1 MPGFAR
7 PVLSPLSVGISG
19 IYRRFEVPAF
29 RAEPG
34 SEAVRTFGYGV
45 AASALLPVIPIKSI
59 EDRNHALTLTA
70 EFSTGTGIA
79 DMYTGMDGGSRFPLL
94 PNPNMAAPA
103 IQYAANADP
112 GLVTFDRNLELKT
125 IRWHA
130 IVAGLQYYLPIG
142 GGRVWISSVYSRT
155 WSDNIKTLTPA
166 PSWGGIFTKME
177 YIDAS
182 VGVDITPALVLGLSF
197 QTVKQT
203 FGDVSAPTPVFGQ
216 TAGPTLGIA
225 TVPGTGG
232 VPASA
237 RNNRGQLTVA
247 LFF

>member
-1 MPGFAR
+1 YLGVPGELYHRNPQLRIEKKLRAAELEVTAAVAAVRAGQRDSGIPDGQAGLKVAYNGWAGAAMPGFAR

-59 EDRNHALTLTA
+59 EDRNHALTLTG
-70 EFSTGTGIA
+70 EFSTGTGMA

-103 IQYAANADP
+103 IQYAANVDP
-112 GLVTFDRNLELKT
+112 GLVTFDRNLELKS

-166 PSWGGIFTKME
+166 PSWG
-177 YIDAS
+177 
-182 VGVDITPALVLGLSF
+182 
-197 QTVKQT
+197 
-203 FGDVSAPTPVFGQ
+203 
-216 TAGPTLGIA
+216 
-225 TVPGTGG
+225 
-232 VPASA
+232 
-237 RNNRGQLTVA
+237 
-247 LFF
+247 